1 MKVMVLTDNDFIY
14 NSFKELIKH
23 EKFCNI
29 EFDFFFSW
37 TNTEFSQKYIGN
49 DFKSVNLKQM
59 VDVILDKY
67 QLVLSLHCKQLF
79 PKKLV
84 NGVRCINVHPGFN
97 PFNRGW
103 YPQVFSIINKLPAGV
118 TIHEMDELLDHGPII
133 VQKMVEIQSWET
145 SYDVYSK
152 IQNIEIELLSA
163 HLRDILDNNYDTKKP
178 VSKGNINL
186 KKDFNVLC
194 ELDLEKTMT
203 LKEAIDYLRAMTF
216 AGYKNAYFYDEKGNK
231 VYVEI
236 NLELFE
242 TIKKT

>member
-1 MKVMVLTDNDFIY
+1 M
-14 NSFKELIKH
+14 
-23 EKFCNI
+23 
-29 EFDFFFSW
+29 
-37 TNTEFSQKYIGN
+37 TNAEFSQKYVGS

-67 QLVLSLHCKQLF
+67 QLVLSLHRKQLF

-133 VQKMVEIQSWET
+133 VQKMVELQSWET

-178 VSKGNINL
+178 VSEGNINL

-194 ELDLEKTMT
+194 ELDLEKTMR

-216 AGYKNAYFYDEKGNK
+216 VGYKNAYFYDEKGNK
-231 VYVEI
+231 VYV
-236 NLELFE
+236 
-242 TIKKT
+242 K

>member
-1 MKVMVLTDNDFIY
+1 V
-14 NSFKELIKH
+14 
-23 EKFCNI
+23 
-29 EFDFFFSW
+29 
-37 TNTEFSQKYIGN
+37 TNAEFSQKYVGS

-67 QLVLSLHCKQLF
+67 QLVLSLHRKQLF

-133 VQKMVEIQSWET
+133 VQKMVELQSWET

-178 VSKGNINL
+178 VSEGNINL

-194 ELDLEKTMT
+194 ELDLEKTMR

-216 AGYKNAYFYDEKGNK
+216 VGYKNAYFYDEKGNK
-231 VYVEI
+231 VYV
-236 NLELFE
+236 
-242 TIKKT
+242 K